1 MIPAS
6 IIGLILYSYLMVNR
20 RTALQRTR
28 VLILTDEI
36 FYDTAVRFQEKTI
49 KSELEKIGYELEVRN
64 IKVSDVSSGGRG
76 ELMNLFA
83 NAINNRPSKLVLMSP
98 IFTAF
103 YDAVGFN
110 SYNYDSIIVKPIMIG
125 TGSILSTGRFDK
137 VYRLENE
144 TIYKN
149 EELFEQLN
157 ATKTLLYFSGNQTSE
172 SMRVNSFISFE
183 KQFDMNNGK
192 TESISNMM
200 TDSDGYFLLTHR
212 FPDNMNLVESN
223 IKKIVVPYYL
233 LLFFNNHRGYY
244 VVHPDFKKM
253 IFDTINEHNYPEAHG
268 IDTLPAPYTLSLVQ

>member
-1 MIPAS
+1 MALVS

-36 FYDTAVRFQEKTI
+36 FYGTAIRFQEKTI
-49 KSELEKIGYELEVRN
+49 RSELEKIGYELEIRN
-64 IKVSDVSSGGRG
+64 IGISDVSSGGRS
-76 ELMNLFA
+76 ELVNMFA
-83 NAINNRPSKLVLMSP
+83 KAINERPSKLVLMSP

-125 TGSILSTGRFDK
+125 TGSILSIGRFDK

-144 TIYKN
+144 TIYRN

-157 ATKTLLYFSGNQTSE
+157 ATKSLLYNSGNQTSE
-172 SMRVNSFISFE
+172 AIRVNSFISLE

-192 TESISNMM
+192 TESISNLMA
-200 TDSDGYFLLTHR
+200 DSNGYFLLAHR
-212 FPDNMNLVESN
+212 FPDNMNLVESD
-223 IKKIVVPYYL
+223 IERIVVPYYL
-233 LLFFNNHRGYY
+233 LLFFNNYRGYY
-244 VVHPDFKKM
+244 VVHPDFRKM

-268 IDTLPAPYTLSLVQ
+268 IDTLPAPYTLSLV